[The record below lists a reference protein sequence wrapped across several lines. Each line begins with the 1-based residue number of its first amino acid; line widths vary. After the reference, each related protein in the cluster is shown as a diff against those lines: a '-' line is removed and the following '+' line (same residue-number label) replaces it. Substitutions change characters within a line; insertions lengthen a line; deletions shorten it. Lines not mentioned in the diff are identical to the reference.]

1 MPNHKSNFK
10 RMRTNEKA
18 RLRNRT
24 LRSRL
29 RSTVKEVREEET
41 PDAAAKKLLDAQQLL
56 DKAASAGLIHK
67 RNADRNK
74 SRLAKAVKKL
84 AAPKA

>member
-18 RLRNRT
+18 RQRNRT

-29 RSTVKEVREEET
+29 RSAVKDVREVSA
-41 PDAAAKKLLDAQQLL
+41 PDQAAKMLLDAQQLL

-67 RNADRNK
+67 KNAARNK
-74 SRLAKAVKKL
+74 SRLAHAVKKL
-84 AAPKA
+84 AKPKA